1 MTALEKA
8 VAAHPEITDTRDCAI
23 HGQMMER
30 QHIERLVGDY
40 SKLDA
45 TKEMYTELSGTAV
58 DPALRAALQD
68 GELMKKQNLV
78 NSYFVNHAFYW
89 GDRHMEIFMGPGR
102 AKNMNPCGWSAAYD
116 LPFSVHNDT
125 PVTPISPLRSMQD
138 AITRISSP
146 TPLGKGGTLISG
158 EGKDLDAVAM
168 YPETK
173 DGTQRAFWNYGTRVY
188 VLQALYAITNVPAF
202 QNHM

>member
-1 MTALEKA
+1 MHTNGSWAAEDYVTALEKA

-45 TKEMYTELSGTAV
+45 TKDTELSGTAV

-78 NSYFVNHAFYW
+78 NSTAPSTTHSTGATATWKYSW
-89 GDRHMEIFMGPGR
+89 
-102 AKNMNPCGWSAAYD
+102 
-116 LPFSVHNDT
+116 
-125 PVTPISPLRSMQD
+125 
-138 AITRISSP
+138 
-146 TPLGKGGTLISG
+146 
-158 EGKDLDAVAM
+158 
-168 YPETK
+168 
-173 DGTQRAFWNYGTRVY
+173 
-188 VLQALYAITNVPAF
+188 VPAAPRI
-202 QNHM
+202 